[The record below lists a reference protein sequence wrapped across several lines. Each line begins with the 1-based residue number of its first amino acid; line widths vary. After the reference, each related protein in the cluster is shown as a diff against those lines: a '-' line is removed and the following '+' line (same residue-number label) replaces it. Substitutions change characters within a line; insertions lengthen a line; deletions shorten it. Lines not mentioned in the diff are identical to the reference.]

1 MSPSTLLIAGI
12 VSALIGIFGLILN
25 IGSAVGHR
33 SERSLASVF
42 IMHGICALFYIGGAI
57 SVVTAIVMF
66 LINYAKN

>member
-12 VSALIGIFGLILN
+12 ISAVVGILGLIFN
-25 IGSAVGHR
+25 IGTAVGHR
-33 SERSLASVF
+33 SERSIASVF

-66 LINYAKN
+66 LINYAKS